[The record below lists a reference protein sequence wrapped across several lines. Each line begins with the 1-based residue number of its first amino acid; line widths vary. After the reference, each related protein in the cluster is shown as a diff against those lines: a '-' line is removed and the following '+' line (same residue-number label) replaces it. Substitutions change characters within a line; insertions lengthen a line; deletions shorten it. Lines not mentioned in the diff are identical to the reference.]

1 LASAVVDSTAKL
13 ELGGSLPL
21 RSSMKSFSRL
31 VIATSLGVSFG
42 SAPGVRAEPL
52 VTLGG
57 EMLDVSAQRLDVEIA
72 KGAAVLEGQVRIAL
86 GALEAQCDR
95 VDIKYDEAPQVRWAR
110 GSGNVRLSVKGIVA
124 TAQAMEVDVINKRAQ
139 LLGNVRLTRG
149 RGWVAAEK
157 ATIELASNRVSLEEV
172 KGSIPVAPPPR

>member
-1 LASAVVDSTAKL
+1 
-13 ELGGSLPL
+13 
-21 RSSMKSFSRL
+21 MKAIQRL
-31 VIATSLGVSFG
+31 VLATALGVLLG
-42 SAPGVRAEPL
+42 TAPKLRAEPL
-52 VTLGG
+52 VALGG

-72 KGAAVLEGQVRIAL
+72 KGQATLEGQVRIAL
-86 GALEAQCDR
+86 GSLEAQCDR

-124 TAQAMEVDVINKRAQ
+124 TAQSMEVDVLTKRAQ

-157 ATIELASNRVSLEEV
+157 ATIELSTNRVSLEEV
-172 KGSIPVAPPPR
+172 KGSIPVAPPGH